1 MLGSAR
7 RVCRAENGK
16 DCQALTEIANARAIA
31 DYVAAAPD
39 RQFPAE
45 VLDAARLC
53 LADWIA
59 VAIGAHDQPAGLA
72 AASVAKSWGT
82 RGKAPMIGAGNH
94 APAAAA
100 LANGT
105 FAHCLDFD
113 DTNFRSLA
121 HLSGPTW
128 ASALATAAHEGLDE
142 RAALRGFVTGYEV
155 ASRLGG
161 NGLGQTISNR
171 GIHSTAV
178 FGRFG
183 AAVAAGCIMGLE
195 PEEVVNAL
203 GVAATQ
209 CFGLVAS
216 FGTMSKPFHAG
227 KAAMDGVLSAELAA
241 NGFQARHD
249 LLEPQGDTLA
259 KALVQDGSAGFQE
272 IAFDDGWEIL
282 QNTLKPFAACHLT
295 HAAIETAQK
304 LAPSIFGR
312 EIAAVEARVHPTVM
326 TFAAKADPRSALE
339 GKFSVAYCTALG
351 LCGHEASKDDFS
363 DERLRDPSVRAV
375 MAKVSP
381 VPDDR
386 MTQTSAAVTVIFADG
401 ATRSAETPLA
411 SGNPGNPLGWDRMER
426 KFLSLVEPVLETE
439 SRRLLDL
446 VRSAGE
452 RGSIEEIA
460 AILSTQRSVPGQ
472 RSHQHLE
479 R

>member
-1 MLGSAR
+1 MT
-7 RVCRAENGK
+7 
-16 DCQALTEIANARAIA
+16 QTANARAIA
-31 DYVAAAPD
+31 AYVRSAPERD
-39 RQFPAE
+39 FPAE

-53 LADWIA
+53 LADWLA
-59 VAIGAHDQPAGLA
+59 VAIGAHDQPAGIA
-72 AASVAKSWGT
+72 AASVARSWGT
-82 RGKAPMIGAGNH
+82 RGRAPMIGGGQH

-100 LANGT
+100 LANGA

-128 ASALATAAHEGLDE
+128 AAALATAANAGADE
-142 RAALRGFVTGYEV
+142 KAALRGFVTGYEV

-183 AAVAAGCIMGLE
+183 AAVAASCMMGLTTDE
-195 PEEVVNAL
+195 IVNAL

-227 KAAMDGVLSAELAA
+227 KAAMDGVMSAELAA
-241 NGFQARHD
+241 SGFQAKHD
-249 LLEPQGDTLA
+249 LLEPCGETLA
-259 KALVQDGSAGFQE
+259 TALVQDGSAMFQE
-272 IAFDDGWEIL
+272 IAFNDGWEIL
-282 QNTLKPFAACHLT
+282 RNTLKPFAACHLT

-304 LAPSIFGR
+304 LAPRVAGR
-312 EIAAVEARVHPTVM
+312 EIAAVEARVNPTVM
-326 TFAAKADPRSALE
+326 TFAAKSDPKSALE
-339 GKFSVAYCTALG
+339 GKFSITYCTALG

-363 DERLRDPSVRAV
+363 DERLRDASVRNV
-375 MAKVSP
+375 MAMVSP

-386 MTQTSAAVTVIFADG
+386 MTQTSAAVTVTFADG
-401 ATRSAETPLA
+401 GSEWAETPLA
-411 SGNPGNPLGWDRMER
+411 SGNPGNPLGWERMER
-426 KFLSLVEPVLETE
+426 KFLSLVRPVLGAG
-439 SRRLLDL
+439 SGRLFEL

-452 RGSIEEIA
+452 RGSIEEIG
-460 AILSTQRSVPGQ
+460 AILSAHSGPGEQ
-472 RSHQHLE
+472 SPQHE
-479 R
+479 RWQTVAT